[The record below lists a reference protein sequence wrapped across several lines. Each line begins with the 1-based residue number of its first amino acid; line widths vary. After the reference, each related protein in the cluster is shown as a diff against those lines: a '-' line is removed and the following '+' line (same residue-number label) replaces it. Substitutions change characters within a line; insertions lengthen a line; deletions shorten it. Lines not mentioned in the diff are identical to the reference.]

1 MFTSTSYDIETQ
13 IDVGISLEK
22 AYSKAGSNIV
32 YMIGKY

>member
-1 MFTSTSYDIETQ
+1 MFTSRSYNIETQ
-13 IDVGISLEK
+13 IDNGISLAK